1 MSQENFGWLAKYVL
15 AGFVQTREPWWLR
28 LAIREGHEPHTFDGP
43 VPMPEVEKLLCSW
56 QPVAANLLDEDAVLE
71 VLAAND
77 GGRVTREQLRAALV
91 ASHKLIKASDDKSQL
106 GLVGSDSATHTY
118 AEWLVGTVKE
128 CVRPDELEVS
138 SAGLLRNRSQA
149 WIQIER
155 PQTAV
160 GPDGI
165 LFSPYVTLS
174 TSLDASL
181 ASQINQNTQMTIC
194 DNTLNVTR
202 GQGVAFK
209 HTSRSQSRLGTFR
222 GVMTAIMQGESDF
235 KEVLEKL
242 LAEEVPDRRFRNFLE
257 AFVPIA
263 DDDTPAKR
271 TRSERKRQD
280 ITQLY
285 RSDPRVQSWKGTAF
299 GVVQAVN
306 TYEQHLSQLRNG
318 TGIELSDTDLRAMRN
333 YSQRLAPA
341 KGETSDEATMRVLA
355 GVA

>member
-1 MSQENFGWLAKYVL
+1 MSQETYGWLAKNVL
-15 AGFVQTREPWWLR
+15 AGFVQDREPWWLK
-28 LAIREGHEPHTFDGP
+28 LAKAEGHEPNTFDGP
-43 VPMPEVEKLLCSW
+43 VPIDNVKQLLCSW
-56 QPVAANLLDEDAVLE
+56 QPETSNLLDESAVLDI
-71 VLAAND
+71 LGRND
-77 GGRVTREQLRAALV
+77 GQTVTKAQLAEALV
-91 ASHKLIKASDDKSQL
+91 ASHKIIKASDDKSQL
-106 GLVGSDSATHTY
+106 GLVGADAATHTY
-118 AEWLVGTVKE
+118 QDWLVGTVEE
-128 CVRPDELEVS
+128 CVSADVLEVS
-138 SAGLLRNRSQA
+138 SAGLLRGRSQA

-202 GQGVAFK
+202 GQGVSFK
-209 HTSRSQSRLGTFR
+209 HTSRSASKLGTFR
-222 GVMTAIMQGESDF
+222 GVMNAIMQGETDF
-235 KEVLEKL
+235 KAVLESL
-242 LAEEVPDRRFRNFLE
+242 LADEVSDNKFGKFLE
-257 AFVPIA
+257 AFVPIK
-263 DDDTPAKR
+263 DDDAPAKK

-285 RSDPRVQSWKGTAF
+285 KSDARVQGWKGTAF

-306 TYEQHLSQLRNG
+306 TYDQHRSQLRNA

-333 YSQRLAPA
+333 YSQRLAPQ
-341 KGETSDEATMRVLA
+341 KDESADQATIRILA
-355 GVA
+355 SV